1 MVLIIAFQLYE
12 IAIGVAVSL
21 ANRSSYWLSLYS
33 LLGRRRL
40 FRNPCST
47 LAVAVDAGGYTVPR
61 LQAYLEAQMPG
72 QG

>member
-12 IAIGVAVSL
+12 IAISVAVSL

-33 LLGRRRL
+33 LLGRWRL
-40 FRNPCST
+40 FRELCST
-47 LAVAVDAGGYTVPR
+47 LVAAVDAGGYTEPT